1 MQWHFVRERTAAGGH
16 LGRYDRQQRVPQ
28 GVALDR
34 DWQRLR
40 VLLVGCGGVG
50 TVLAQ
55 SLVRSGVGGLTV
67 VDGDRIRETDLHRQ
81 LLYRDEDAMRGRSK
95 AEAARQDL
103 CTIGGRTVVD
113 ALPQML
119 TPKNAEALFYSH
131 DVVLDATDNIQARS
145 LIDLTAMRTGV
156 GWIHSGAIADRWVAA
171 SFLQPGTPCYHCW
184 VAEDP
189 APGSI
194 GTCETDGVLQVSCL
208 AAASLVIRLLTAQM
222 RSTPEDA
229 PRQTTRTI
237 IRGSV
242 DQGESCVELFADP
255 GCTRCGNVSS
265 RDVSSRSSTPELDPR
280 VYLRK
285 LCGIGSVET
294 WLNIDFDEIET
305 RLGQLQDSGQ
315 LHRGATAIR
324 REDRGGALICYRDGR
339 ALVTGDHANDLDEAR
354 GLLERWLGTDAL
366 CRLS

>member
-1 MQWHFVRERTAAGGH
+1 M
-16 LGRYDRQQRVPQ
+16 GRYDRQQRVPRWA
-28 GVALDR
+28 ALDR

-50 TVLAQ
+50 TILAQ
-55 SLVRSGVGGLTV
+55 SLVRSGVGCLTV
-67 VDGDRIRETDLHRQ
+67 VDGDRIRESDLHRQ
-81 LLYRDEDAMRGRSK
+81 LLYFDEDVAQGRSK
-95 AEAARQDL
+95 AEAARHAL
-103 CTIGGRTVVD
+103 CKIGGRTVVD

-119 TPKNAEALFYSH
+119 TPKNAEALFSGH
-131 DVVLDATDNIQARS
+131 DVVLDATDNIQTRS

-156 GWIHSGAIADRWVAA
+156 GWIHSGAIADHWVAA
-171 SFLQPGTPCYHCW
+171 SFLPPGTPCYHCW
-184 VAEDP
+184 VAEEP

-208 AAASLVIRLLTAQM
+208 AAASVVIRLLTAQLL
-222 RSTPEDA
+222 STPEGT
-229 PRQTTRTI
+229 PRQLTRTI

-242 DQGESCVELFADP
+242 DQGETCVELVADP
-255 GCTRCGNVSS
+255 GCARCGDVSS
-265 RDVSSRSSTPELDPR
+265 GDGSSRSSSLGLDQQ

-305 RLGQLQDSGQ
+305 RLGQIQDSGQ
-315 LHRGATAIR
+315 LRRGATAIR

-339 ALVTGDHANDLDEAR
+339 ALVTGDHANDLDGAK
-354 GLLERWLGTDAL
+354 GLLERWLGADAL

>member
-1 MQWHFVRERTAAGGH
+1 MA
-16 LGRYDRQQRVPQ
+16 RYDRQQRIPQ

-34 DWQRLR
+34 DWQQLR

-55 SLVRSGVGGLTV
+55 SLVRSGVGSLMV
-67 VDGDRIRETDLHRQ
+67 VDGDRIRESDLHRQ
-81 LLYRDEDAMRGRSK
+81 LLYLDEDAKQGRPK
-95 AEAARQDL
+95 ADAARAAL
-103 CTIGGRTVVD
+103 CRIGGRTLVD

-119 TPKNAEALFYSH
+119 TPKNAEALFCSH

-171 SFLQPGTPCYHCW
+171 SFLPPGTPCYHCW

-189 APGSI
+189 VPGSI
-194 GTCETDGVLQVSCL
+194 GTCETDGVLQISCL
-208 AAASLVIRLLTAQM
+208 AAASAVIRLLTAQM
-222 RSTPEDA
+222 LSTPGDT
-229 PRQTTRTI
+229 PRQMTRTI
-237 IRGSV
+237 IRGNV
-242 DQGESCVELFADP
+242 EQGESCVELVADP
-255 GCTRCGNVSS
+255 GCTRCG
-265 RDVSSRSSTPELDPR
+265 DVATQSTALDQDQR

-294 WLNIDFDEIET
+294 WLNLDFDEIEI
-305 RLGQLQDSGQ
+305 RLGQLQDPGQ

-324 REDRGGALICYRDGR
+324 RQDRGGALICYRDGR
-339 ALVTGDHANDLDEAR
+339 ALVTGDHASDLEEAR
-354 GLLERWLGTDAL
+354 GLLERWLGADSL
-366 CRLS
+366 CRLP